1 MSCHH
6 VAVRVLHLVGRSHL
20 RGAERVALEL
30 AEELDRRGHQ
40 NRMCAVGAGHE
51 GELDVRL
58 PALTGD
64 ARHRPAT
71 LARAARALRRQ
82 LRHDPVDVILGHGA
96 AATLVAVMAAPRR
109 GPAIVF
115 QTILGLAEQSF
126 GLVYGTAWRVAARRI
141 DGVVALTPAY
151 GEEMRHFGYRGP
163 IWPLPNARRSDRFDA
178 IDHRSVRANLRA
190 ELGLAPGQPLIGLV
204 GYLVEQKCPQRA
216 VEVLAQLRQTHPDAH
231 LVVVGSGPLASA
243 VEERAGELGVAP
255 SLTMLGHRDDV
266 AGVLG
271 ALDVLILTSDDEG
284 VPGVLVE
291 AAMAG
296 CPAVTFPLGGVAD
309 VVLDGVTGVVLA
321 ERTVDAMTTAVAHLL
336 QDPDL
341 RHAMTTAAQT
351 HGATFS
357 MAAVAPRYEAALQEM
372 TTV

>member
-1 MSCHH
+1 M
-6 VAVRVLHLVGRSHL
+6 RVLHLVGRSHL

-30 AEELDRRGHQ
+30 AEELDRRGHE
-40 NRMCAVGAGHE
+40 NLTAAVGAGHE
-51 GELDVRL
+51 GDLEARL
-58 PALTGD
+58 PVLTGD

-71 LARAARALRRQ
+71 LARAAKALRRQ
-82 LRHDPVDVILGHGA
+82 LRQDPVDVILCHGA

-163 IWPLPNARRSDRFDA
+163 IWPLPNARCSDRFDA
-178 IDHRSVRANLRA
+178 LDHRSARAGLRR
-190 ELGLAPGQPLIGLV
+190 ELGLAADQPLIGLV

-216 VEVLAQLRQTHPDAH
+216 VDVLADLRRTHPDAH

-243 VEERAGELGVAP
+243 VEQRARDLGVEP

-266 AGVLG
+266 AEVLG
-271 ALDVLILTSDDEG
+271 AIDILILTSDDEG

-321 ERTVDAMTTAVAHLL
+321 ERTVAAMSTAVARLL
-336 QDPDL
+336 GDPDL
-341 RHAMTTAAQT
+341 RRAMTKAAQI

-357 MAAVAPRYEAALQEM
+357 MEAVASRYEAALEEM